1 MKRKILVQVI
11 ALMLLFFSTAC
22 VGGAKKV
29 KPGIDVLLE
38 EQPDL
43 LKGKRVGLITNPSG
57 VNSHMESTVDLLYN
71 HPDINLVALFGP
83 EHGVRGDVTGGFT
96 VEDFVDPKT
105 NVPVYSLYGKTRKP
119 TPGMLENVDVLIYDI
134 QDIGSRAY
142 TYIYTM
148 ALSMKAAAEQK
159 KEFIVLDRPNP
170 LGGNLVEGPVL
181 DTAFSSFIG
190 LYPIPFVYG
199 LTVGELA
206 QLFNFEFDINVDLTV
221 VPLKN
226 WRRDMTGDET
236 GLEWVITSPH
246 IPHSKTALFCAAT
259 GCIGE
264 LHTIDIGVGYTLP
277 FELISEEWMDANE
290 LSDELNSYQ
299 LPGAYFRPMH
309 YTPYY
314 FTREDIQLQG
324 VQIHITD
331 VAEFKPMMTQIYIL
345 CAIRKLY
352 PEQPIFE
359 TKRTSSFD
367 KAMGTDKIRQEIWD
381 GKSAMEII
389 AEWQDDID
397 AFMKTREKYLIY

>member
-1 MKRKILVQVI
+1 MKNRVFI
-11 ALMLLFFSTAC
+11 AITLMTMVFSIGCARESK
-22 VGGAKKV
+22 GV
-29 KPGIDVLLE
+29 KPGVEVLLE
-38 EQPDL
+38 EHLDL

-71 HPDINLVALFGP
+71 HPDIDLVALFGP
-83 EHGVRGDVTGGFT
+83 EHGVRGDVTAGYK
-96 VEDFVDPKT
+96 VDDFVDPKT
-105 NVPVYSLYGKTRKP
+105 GVPVYSLYGKTRKP
-119 TPGMLENVDVLIYDI
+119 TPEMLADVDVLIYDI

-148 ALSMKAAAEQK
+148 ALSMEAAAEQGK
-159 KEFIVLDRPNP
+159 QFIVLDRPNP

-181 DTAFSSFIG
+181 DPEFSSFIG

-206 QLFNFEFDINVDLTV
+206 QLFNTEFGINADLTV

-226 WRRDMTGDET
+226 WRRDMSGDET

-264 LHTIDIGVGYTLP
+264 LHTVDIGIGYTLP
-277 FELISEEWMDANE
+277 FELIGEEWINADE
-290 LSDELNSYQ
+290 LSAELNSYR
-299 LPGAYFRPMH
+299 LPGVYFRPIH
-309 YTPYY
+309 YKPYY
-314 FTREDIQLQG
+314 FTREGTQLQG

-331 VAEFKPMMTQIYIL
+331 VGKFEPMTTQIYIL

-359 TKRTSSFD
+359 TQRTGMFD
-367 KAMGTDKIRQEIWD
+367 KAMGTDRVRREIRE
-381 GKSAMEII
+381 GKPAAEII
-389 AEWQDDID
+389 AEWQNDLAD
-397 AFMKTREKYLIY
+397 FMKIREKYLIY

>member
-1 MKRKILVQVI
+1 
-11 ALMLLFFSTAC
+11 MLLLIGVFTGYCFDHLPT
-22 VGGAKKV
+22 V

-38 EQPDL
+38 KHPDL

-57 VNSHMESTVDLLYN
+57 VNSELISSVDLLFN
-71 HPDINLVALFGP
+71 QPEINLVALFGP
-83 EHGVRGDVTGGFT
+83 EHGVRGDVTGGHT
-96 VEDFVDPKT
+96 VDDFVDPIT
-105 NVPVYSLYGKTRKP
+105 GLPVYSLYGKTRKP
-119 TPGMLENVDVLIYDI
+119 TPEMLKDIDVLIYDI

-148 ALSMKAAAEQK
+148 ALSMQAAAEENKQ
-159 KEFIVLDRPNP
+159 FIVLDRPNP

-181 DTAFSSFIG
+181 DPDFSSFIG

-206 QLFNFEFDINVDLTV
+206 RYFNKEFDINCDLTV
-221 VPLKN
+221 IPMEN
-226 WRRDMTGDET
+226 WCRDMMADET

-277 FELISEEWMDANE
+277 FELIGEEWIDANQF
-290 LSDELNSYQ
+290 SNVMNNYK
-299 LPGAYFRPMH
+299 LPGVFFRPIH
-309 YTPYY
+309 YKPYY
-314 FTREDIQLQG
+314 FTREGVQLHG

-331 VAEFKPMMTQIYIL
+331 PKAFKPMTTQIYLL

-352 PEQPIFE
+352 PQQKIFD
-359 TKRTSSFD
+359 TKRVRSFE
-367 KAMGTDKIRQEIWD
+367 KAMGTDKIRKEIRE
-381 GKSAMEII
+381 GKPAAEII
-389 AEWQDDID
+389 AEWQNDLAD
-397 AFMKTREKYLIY
+397 FMKIREKYLIY

>member
-1 MKRKILVQVI
+1 MKNRVFI
-11 ALMLLFFSTAC
+11 AITLMTMVFSIGCARESK
-22 VGGAKKV
+22 GV
-29 KPGIDVLLE
+29 KPGVEVLLE
-38 EQPDL
+38 EHLDL

-71 HPDINLVALFGP
+71 HPDIDLVALFGP
-83 EHGVRGDVTGGFT
+83 EHGVRGDVTAGYK
-96 VEDFVDPKT
+96 VDDFVDPKT
-105 NVPVYSLYGKTRKP
+105 GVPVYSLYGKTRKP
-119 TPGMLENVDVLIYDI
+119 TPEMLADVDVLIYDI

-148 ALSMKAAAEQK
+148 ALSMEAAAEQGK
-159 KEFIVLDRPNP
+159 QFIVLDRPNP

-181 DTAFSSFIG
+181 DPEFSSFIG

-206 QLFNFEFDINVDLTV
+206 QLFNTEFGINADLTV

-264 LHTIDIGVGYTLP
+264 LHTVDIGIGYTLP
-277 FELISEEWMDANE
+277 FELIGEEWINADE
-290 LSDELNSYQ
+290 LSAELNSYR
-299 LPGAYFRPMH
+299 LPGVYFRPIH
-309 YTPYY
+309 YKPYY
-314 FTREDIQLQG
+314 FTREGTQLQG

-331 VAEFKPMMTQIYIL
+331 VGKFEPMTTQIYIL

-359 TKRTSSFD
+359 TQRTGMFD
-367 KAMGTDKIRQEIWD
+367 KAMGTDRVRREIRE
-381 GKSAMEII
+381 GKPANPG
-389 AEWQDDID
+389 
-397 AFMKTREKYLIY
+397 R